1 MKRILIITMLLITF
15 VPLLNICSG
24 TSASAQYWADE
35 NGSLWDLADGTGYFE
50 IRRCEYCGV
59 FICGNSE
66 DIVDMNMRHHL
77 YTCAAYLAYISN
89 TGEHGNSGGDLGGD
103 LGGNEGGNVGE
114 YEIGNGN
121 SNSNNTYGI
130 PVVDMSLANIF
141 MRQLGITSTFLD
153 EYDTYYGEYVS
164 YPYASLRDFI
174 LFIIRYGATN
184 VSGNN
189 NYNYPFIGLY
199 SSQYAIQCDN
209 DIYIVPFNIST
220 QYRTDYDYVFEFQDF

>member
-50 IRRCEYCGV
+50 IRRCEYCEV

-66 DIVDMNMRHHL
+66 DKVEMNMRHHL
-77 YTCAAYLAYISN
+77 YTCAAYQAYLDSIAEYGN
-89 TGEHGNSGGDLGGD
+89 GEGDEGGD
-103 LGGNEGGNVGE
+103 EGGNGA
-114 YEIGNGN
+114 GNGTNNGN
-121 SNSNNTYGI
+121 SNGNNTYGI
-130 PVVDMSLANIF
+130 PVVDISLANTI
-141 MRQLGITSTFLD
+141 MRQLNITYTFMD
-153 EYDTYYGEYVS
+153 DYDDYCGEYVD
-164 YPYASLRDFI
+164 YPYASLSDFI
-174 LFIIRYGATN
+174 LFIRRYGATN

>member
-1 MKRILIITMLLITF
+1 MKRMLIITMLLVTI
-15 VPLLNICSG
+15 VPFLNICNGS
-24 TSASAQYWADE
+24 SASAQYWADE

-59 FICGNSE
+59 LICGNSE

-77 YTCAAYLAYISN
+77 YTCAAYLAYLDSIAEYGN
-89 TGEHGNSGGDLGGD
+89 GEGDEGGD
-103 LGGNEGGNVGE
+103 EGGNGA
-114 YEIGNGN
+114 GNGTNNGN
-121 SNSNNTYGI
+121 SNGNNTYGI
-130 PVVDMSLANIF
+130 PVVDISLANTI
-141 MRQLGITSTFLD
+141 MRQLNITYTFMD
-153 EYDTYYGEYVS
+153 DYDDYCGEYVD
-164 YPYASLRDFI
+164 YPYASLSDFI
-174 LFIIRYGATN
+174 LFIRRYGATN

-220 QYRTDYDYVFEFQDF
+220 TNGIDYDYVFEFSNF

>member
-35 NGSLWDLADGTGYFE
+35 NGSLWDLADKTDRFE
-50 IRRCEYCGV
+50 IKRCEYCGV
-59 FICGNSE
+59 FLCGSSDE
-66 DIVDMNMRHHL
+66 IIERNMKHHL
-77 YTCAAYLAYISN
+77 YACAAYQAYLDSLVEYGN
-89 TGEHGNSGGDLGGD
+89 GEGDEGGD
-103 LGGNEGGNVGE
+103 EGGNGD
-114 YEIGNGN
+114 GNGTNNGN
-121 SNSNNTYGI
+121 SNGNNTYGI
-130 PVVDMSLANIF
+130 PVVDMSLANTI
-141 MRQLGITSTFLD
+141 MRQLNITYTFMD
-153 EYDTYYGEYVS
+153 DYDAYCGEYVG
-164 YPYASLRDFI
+164 YPYASLRNFI
-174 LFIIRYGATN
+174 LFIGRYGATN

-209 DIYIVPFNIST
+209 DIYLVPFNIST